1 MNPYSSAS
9 SLLLRE
15 QDGRRGAGAS
25 EMFEYTLGDML
36 DKSLHQALRC
46 SDSTECACSSRAV
59 HGICPLG
66 DFASEDAGRRA
77 GMVLNSPSS
86 VPTPIFAA
94 QFNKVRILVARCALP
109 ALGLTFKCSAGCRM
123 R

>member
-1 MNPYSSAS
+1 MNSYSSAS

-15 QDGRRGAGAS
+15 QDGRRGASPS
-25 EMFEYTLGDML
+25 EMFEYNLGDML

-46 SDSTECACSSRAV
+46 SESTGCACSSRAV